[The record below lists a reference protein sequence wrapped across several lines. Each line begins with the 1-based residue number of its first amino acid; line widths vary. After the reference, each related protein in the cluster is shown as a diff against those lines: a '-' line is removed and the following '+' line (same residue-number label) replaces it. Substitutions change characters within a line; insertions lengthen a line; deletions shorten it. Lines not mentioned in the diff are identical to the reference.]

1 MNTCKMSTR
10 FCTEIQIFSTKK
22 KQITA
27 RRKFQ
32 SKANFFLD
40 MIQFPPGSKSLW
52 LSRKIE
58 LKRKKFRQKIANSQL
73 NDHPT

>member
-1 MNTCKMSTR
+1 MNKCKMSTR

-22 KQITA
+22 TNYCPKEISI
-27 RRKFQ
+27 K
-32 SKANFFLD
+32 SKFFLD
-40 MIQFPPGSKSLW
+40 MIKFPPGSKSLW